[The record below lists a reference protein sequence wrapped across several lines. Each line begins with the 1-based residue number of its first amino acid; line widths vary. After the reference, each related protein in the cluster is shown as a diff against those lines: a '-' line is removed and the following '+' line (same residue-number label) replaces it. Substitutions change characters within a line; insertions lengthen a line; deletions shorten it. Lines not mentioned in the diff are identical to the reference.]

1 VEEVL
6 TKGGEQVSEGLAR
19 VLATV
24 ETMLSTLANSV
35 LQEQPPL
42 RRKKIESLIIEYVH
56 KRATLR
62 ALIKSGVDNNRD
74 FEWLCQMRFYFDP
87 KQTDVLQQLS
97 IHMAN
102 ARCVRTCSYSIWYS
116 SHFIFIWSVWS
127 FYLPLQNQ

>member
-1 VEEVL
+1 MEEVL
-6 TKGGEQVSEGLAR
+6 TKGGEEVGEGLAR

-62 ALIKSGVDNNRD
+62 ALIKSKVDNNRD

-102 ARCVRTCSYSIWYS
+102 ARRV
-116 SHFIFIWSVWS
+116 VQ
-127 FYLPLQNQ
+127 LQYILLKVIILF